1 MHLPSSFLGIVTTST
16 LLASTLI
23 ALEPITFKKHQLTD
37 QFWAEGSAAGDI
49 NHDGVM
55 DVVYGPFWFEGP
67 EYVARHEYR
76 PATTTFQKKD
86 TKGIEATIPG
96 FEGALGSNNAY
107 SDDFFKWT
115 YDFNSDGWIDILLV
129 GMPGEPAHWFENPK
143 GRDGH
148 WQRHTV
154 FAKVDN
160 ESPEFTD
167 LTGDGRPELVCN
179 NAGQYGFAAPN
190 WEDPSRTWVWHP
202 VTPDRQYHRYTHGLG
217 IGDINGDGRLDLLEK
232 DGWWEHPE
240 SLENDPVWLHHPF
253 VFSPATDEGI
263 PVGGAQMYAIDVNAD
278 GLNDVITSF
287 ACHGYWLVWW
297 EQTRKEGQISF
308 LQHTLVG
315 KHPSDSPHGIVFSQP
330 HAISLGDINGDGLLD
345 IITGKRFWAHGPQ
358 GDVEPNAPAVL
369 YWFQMVRGNHH
380 RAHFIPWCVD
390 DNSGVGTQVST
401 ADLNGD
407 GLLDIVSGNKRGGFI
422 FLQEPS
428 R

>member
-1 MHLPSSFLGIVTTST
+1 
-16 LLASTLI
+16 
-23 ALEPITFKKHQLTD
+23 
-37 QFWAEGSAAGDI
+37 
-49 NHDGVM
+49 
-55 DVVYGPFWFEGP
+55 
-67 EYVARHEYR
+67 
-76 PATTTFQKKD
+76 
-86 TKGIEATIPG
+86 
-96 FEGALGSNNAY
+96 
-107 SDDFFKWT
+107 
-115 YDFNSDGWIDILLV
+115 
-129 GMPGEPAHWFENPK
+129 
-143 GRDGH
+143 
-148 WQRHTV
+148 
-154 FAKVDN
+154 
-160 ESPEFTD
+160 
-167 LTGDGRPELVCN
+167 
-179 NAGQYGFAAPN
+179 
-190 WEDPSRTWVWHP
+190 
-202 VTPDRQYHRYTHGLG
+202 
-217 IGDINGDGRLDLLEK
+217 
-232 DGWWEHPE
+232 
-240 SLENDPVWLHHPF
+240 
-253 VFSPATDEGI
+253 
-263 PVGGAQMYAIDVNAD
+263 MYAIDVNAD